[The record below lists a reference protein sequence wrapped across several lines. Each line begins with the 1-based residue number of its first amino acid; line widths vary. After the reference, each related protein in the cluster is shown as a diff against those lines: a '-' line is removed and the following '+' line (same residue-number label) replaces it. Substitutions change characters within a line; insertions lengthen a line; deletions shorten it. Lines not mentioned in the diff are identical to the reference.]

1 MTREQYGIKRLLRIL
16 LSVCMIIGLMPMIAL
31 PARAEDDPN
40 TIGVLEDDKPR
51 CGNGWAWDGDSTL
64 TLYGAKIAAGSDSV
78 FTYSGNIESSGEY
91 LVITG
96 GQSYLTINGGYISAT
111 GVVEKSRAV
120 MNKGCL
126 DIGSIGINADV
137 TVAGGYLKVNDVAEY
152 VTINILP
159 CAGG

>member
-1 MTREQYGIKRLLRIL
+1 MHTAFGVHDTRVY
-16 LSVCMIIGLMPMIAL
+16 A
-31 PARAEDDPN
+31 DDNAPR
-40 TIGVLEDDKPR
+40 TLEDGKPR
-51 CGNGWAWDGDSTL
+51 YGNGWAWDGDSTL
-64 TLYGAKIAAGSDSV
+64 TLFGAKIAAGSDSV
-78 FTYSGNIESSGEY
+78 FNYSSNIESSGEY

-120 MNKGCL
+120 MNKGYL

-152 VTINILP
+152 VTIKILP